1 MKHVM
6 VDIET
11 LGIENDTVVLSIA
24 AVQFDGNAQGESI
37 SYTCSV
43 DDVAQQIQIWRS
55 VSASTLAWWL
65 KQSEEARGQVLL
77 DKSASSPPDLTWEQ
91 FQVKLEQFLA
101 DKYVWANGPDF
112 DIDILTNLLGYG
124 PGSHELVP
132 FNKRR
137 CVRTI
142 KELVPKTARP
152 ERTGAHVALDDC
164 LYQIELVRDA
174 YRRAGCLEKL
184 NA

>member
-6 VDIET
+6 IDIET
-11 LGIENDTVVLSIA
+11 LGIENDAAVLSVA
-24 AVQFDGNAQGESI
+24 AVQFDGSTQGESI

-43 DDVAQQIQIWRS
+43 EDVALQSTRS
-55 VSASTLAWWL
+55 TSASTLAWWFR
-65 KQSEEARGQVLL
+65 QSEEARSQVLL
-77 DKSASSPPDLTWEQ
+77 DNPVSSPPNMAWGQ
-91 FQVKLEQFLA
+91 FKVLLEGFLA

-112 DIDILTNLLGYG
+112 DIDILSDLLGYN

-132 FNKRR
+132 FHKRR

-142 KELVPKTARP
+142 KELVPKDARP

-164 LYQIELVRDA
+164 LYQIELVREA
-174 YRRAGCLEKL
+174 YRRAGCLEEL

>member
-24 AVQFDGNAQGESI
+24 AVQFDGSTQGEAI

-43 DDVAQQIQIWRS
+43 DDVAHQIWNRRS
-55 VSASTLAWWL
+55 ISASTLAWWFQ
-65 KQSEEARGQVLL
+65 QSEEARGQVLL
-77 DKSASSPPDLTWEQ
+77 DNPVSSPPDLTWEQ
-91 FQVKLEQFLA
+91 FQILLKGFLA

-112 DIDILTNLLGYG
+112 DIDILTDLLGYR
-124 PGSHELVP
+124 PGSDELVP
-132 FNKRR
+132 FHKRR

-152 ERTGAHVALDDC
+152 GTFRAHVALDDC
-164 LYQIELVRDA
+164 LYQIELVRKA
-174 YRRAGCLEKL
+174 YRRANCLEEL